1 MPTFPPDPVPGAP
14 VSASWMRRMLAAC
27 RASMPLA
34 GPGVRI
40 SYTPNGAF
48 IEFDGGAAE
57 DTMEPIAP
65 FSVRWH
71 QPADAD
77 GQWEI
82 YMPLGCVSAGATAT
96 PLNAK
101 ASDTTG
107 HDGDN
112 DNWYVLPF
120 SASPS
125 AGDIYDVIVHAKQ
138 RAIAAEDLPKSG
150 DPDVAPAAL
159 AWMHK
164 RVGASEQ
171 TATDKTAYAGDVTS
185 TTVASITW
193 QESPDGESVVPKVAQ
208 SGVHALN
215 SPGTAN
221 QEFDLWWAFSI
232 SGDTLSVPKMGLLRR
247 TLSTG
252 TDVATIANQVDVTNA
267 ARGIFMRVT
276 LNNGAVELTVALDVN
291 DTTAGADF
299 FIVQLYDVNE
309 YHVASDFRSALWRLP
324 MYLGGGS

>member
-1 MPTFPPDPVPGAP
+1 
-14 VSASWMRRMLAAC
+14 MLAAC
-27 RASMPLA
+27 RAAVPIA
-34 GPGVRI
+34 GPGIRA
-40 SYTPNGAF
+40 SYTPNGV
-48 IEFDGGAAE
+48 ILSAAAG
-57 DTMEPIAP
+57 TAAPASSGMAP
-65 FSVRWH
+65 FAVRWH
-71 QPADAD
+71 QPENAT

-107 HDGDN
+107 HEDDN
-112 DNWYVLPF
+112 DNWYVIPF
-120 SASPS
+120 SVSPA

-138 RAIAAEDLPKSG
+138 RAIDSEDLPQSG

-159 AWMHK
+159 AWMQK
-164 RVGASEQ
+164 RTLDTSER
-171 TATDKTAYAGDVTS
+171 TESEKTAYAGDVTS

-193 QESPDGESVVPKVAQ
+193 QESSDGESVVPKVAQ

-215 SPGTAN
+215 STGTAN

-232 SGDTLSVPKMGLLRR
+232 SGSTLTVPKMGLLRR

-252 TDVATIANQVDVTNA
+252 TDVATIDDPVACEGA
-267 ARGIFMRVT
+267 SKGIYLRVA

-291 DTTAGADF
+291 DTAAGADF
-299 FIVQLYDVNE
+299 FIVQLYEVNE

>member
-1 MPTFPPDPVPGAP
+1 M
-14 VSASWMRRMLAAC
+14 SAC
-27 RASMPLA
+27 RMCLPIA
-34 GPGVRI
+34 GPGLRA
-40 SYTPNGAF
+40 SYTQHGTVLTLGDVKTAQ
-48 IEFDGGAAE
+48 AK
-57 DTMEPIAP
+57 EPPKP
-65 FSVRWH
+65 FAVRWH
-71 QPADAD
+71 QPENAT

-125 AGDIYDVIVHAKQ
+125 AGDIYYVIVHAKQ
-138 RAIAAEDLPKSG
+138 RAIAAEDLPQIG

-164 RVGASEQ
+164 RVDSSEQ
-171 TATDKTAYAGDVTS
+171 TTTEKTAYAGDVTS

-193 QESPDGESVVPKVAQ
+193 QESSDGESVVPKVAQ

-232 SGDTLSVPKMGLLRR
+232 SGTTLSVPKMGLLRR

-252 TDVATIANQVDVTNA
+252 TDVATIDDPVACEGA
-267 ARGIFMRVT
+267 SKGIYLRVA

-291 DTTAGADF
+291 DTAAGADF
-299 FIVQLYDVNE
+299 FIVQLYEVNE

>member
-1 MPTFPPDPVPGAP
+1 MPIQG
-14 VSASWMRRMLAAC
+14 R
-27 RASMPLA
+27 
-34 GPGVRI
+34 GVRI
-40 SYTPNGAF
+40 SYTPNGA
-48 IEFDGGAAE
+48 IIYAEATAGASAN
-57 DTMEPIAP
+57 EPLKP
-65 FSVRWH
+65 FAVRWH
-71 QPADAD
+71 QPENAA

-101 ASDTTG
+101 ANYTTG

-112 DNWYVLPF
+112 DSWYVIPF
-120 SASPS
+120 SASP
-125 AGDIYDVIVHAKQ
+125 ADGDVYDVIVHAKQ
-138 RAIAAEDLPKSG
+138 RATAAAYLPQNG
-150 DPDVAPAAL
+150 DPEVAPAAL

-164 RVGASEQ
+164 RVDSSEQ
-171 TATDKTAYAGDVTS
+171 TTTEKTAYAGDVTS

-193 QESPDGESVVPKVAQ
+193 QESSDGESVVPTVAQ

-215 SPGTAN
+215 STGTAN
-221 QEFDLWWAFSI
+221 QEFDIWWAFSI
-232 SGDTLSVPKMGLLRR
+232 SGSTLTVPKMGLLRR

-252 TDVATIANQVDVTNA
+252 TDVATISDPVDVSGA
-267 ARGIFMRVT
+267 DEGIFLRVA

-291 DTTAGADF
+291 DTAAGADF
-299 FIVQLYDVNE
+299 FIVQIYEVNQ

>member
-1 MPTFPPDPVPGAP
+1 MI
-14 VSASWMRRMLAAC
+14 SAC
-27 RASMPLA
+27 RASMPIQ
-34 GPGVRI
+34 GRGIRI
-40 SYTPNGAF
+40 SYTQNGA
-48 IEFDGGAAE
+48 IIYAESTAGASAN
-57 DTMEPIAP
+57 EPLKP
-65 FSVRWH
+65 FAVRWH
-71 QPADAD
+71 QPENAT

-138 RAIAAEDLPKSG
+138 RAIDAEDLPQSG

-159 AWMHK
+159 AWMQK
-164 RVGASEQ
+164 RTLDTSER
-171 TATDKTAYAGDVTS
+171 TESEKTAYAGDVTS

-193 QESPDGESVVPKVAQ
+193 QESSDGESAVPKVAK
-208 SGVHALN
+208 SGVNALN
-215 SPGTAN
+215 STGTAN

-232 SGDTLSVPKMGLLRR
+232 RGATLTVPKMGLLRR

-252 TDVATIANQVDVTNA
+252 TDVATIDDPVACEGA
-267 ARGIFMRVT
+267 SKGIYLRVA
-276 LNNGAVELTVALDVN
+276 LNDGSVELTVALDVN
-291 DTTAGADF
+291 STAAGVNF
-299 FIVQLYDVNE
+299 FIVQLYGIDQ